1 MTSVPQ
7 ISRNTQE
14 AATNLSNTILL
25 PNLLQSISFMENRRS
40 WKRRRFESPQT
51 RRQQKRLCRKIYREI
66 IIKHTALPTSEFSQT
81 SKMEP
86 FVNMAEYS
94 WLALELTIKSK
105 VLVKK
110 SWKMIMWHLKLNIL
124 PIKNE
129 SSGRIWDG
137 LLYIWT
143 RNYFYLIKSWKCA
156 N

>member
-66 IIKHTALPTSEFSQT
+66 IITHTALPNSELSQI

-105 VLVKK
+105 GLVKK

-124 PIKNE
+124 PIQNE

-143 RNYFYLIKSWKCA
+143 RNYLYPIKSWKCA